1 MPEGP
6 EVTYLVNNLLTKY
19 IGKQLKN
26 IKILYGRYIT
36 HGSPKNFNKFIK
48 LLPAKCINV
57 FKKGKIIFFQ
67 FDNGWY
73 IISKL
78 GMSGWYYK
86 ENSKMKWYS
95 YNAKNFIFS
104 FDKNLIFSDYRN
116 FGTFIFTNDIN
127 IINKEI
133 DKLAPDIL
141 DHKLKF
147 NDILNRILLYQSK
160 YKNELIE
167 NIIIN
172 QKFII
177 SGIGNYLKS
186 EILYK
191 TKISP
196 LRKISD
202 IKINEWKNI
211 YKYGRKISNK
221 MLKILLTE
229 NFEKY
234 MNNMKVYN
242 KKKDR
247 FNNLIISHKTKT
259 KRTTF
264 WVPQIQK

>member
-6 EVTYLVNNLLTKY
+6 EITYLVNNLLTKY
-19 IGKQLKN
+19 ISKKLIN

-36 HGSPKNFNKFIK
+36 HGPPKNFNKFIN
-48 LLPAKCINV
+48 LLPAICVNI
-57 FKKGKIIFFQ
+57 FKKGKVIFFQ

-95 YNAKNFIFS
+95 YNAKNFIFN
-104 FDKNLIFSDYRN
+104 FNKNLIFSDYRN
-116 FGTFIFTNDIN
+116 FGTFIFTNDIK
-127 IINKEI
+127 IINNEI
-133 DKLAPDIL
+133 TKLAPDIL
-141 DHKLKF
+141 YPQLKF
-147 NDILNRILLYQSK
+147 NDILYRIKFYQVK

-202 IKINEWKNI
+202 IKINEWINI
-211 YKYGRKISNK
+211 YKQARIISNK
-221 MLKILLTE
+221 MLNILLQE
-229 NFEKY
+229 DFDKY
-234 MNNMKVYN
+234 MNNMKVYH
-242 KKKDR
+242 KKKDK

-259 KRTTF
+259 NRTTF